1 MMSGRI
7 KMCFQFYLT
16 SSEDERG
23 RILVIKL
30 WQFRD
35 HQEHVLIIII
45 IPEVCVC
52 MMRWLIVS
60 FPSSIQ
66 YKHSFIIP
74 SVCWARVLDVLF
86 LLPQNKISLLAV
98 VSILYDK
105 WQRLDRVGG
114 RTIKRQG
121 VTLPRIPVLKH
132 HQHLLGKKS
141 RVLYIVKMYR
151 RLIGCAS
158 MEVDLLL
165 WVEWIEIII
174 IILLCSC

>member
-1 MMSGRI
+1 MFPILLNIIRGWEGKNTCNQIVAVQRSSGT
-7 KMCFQFYLT
+7 CP
-16 SSEDERG
+16 
-23 RILVIKL
+23 
-30 WQFRD
+30 D
-35 HQEHVLIIII
+35 HHHH
-45 IPEVCVC
+45 PWGVCVHDAMVDC
-52 MMRWLIVS
+52 VL
-60 FPSSIQ
+60 FLLQ
-66 YKHSFIIP
+66 FKHSFIIP

-141 RVLYIVKMYR
+141 RVLKMYR

-165 WVEWIEIII
+165 WVEWIKIII